1 MLSRER
7 SRVSNRD
14 LEPLA
19 LLADAI
25 RGRNADVVEGQLRGR
40 RAADAHLVL
49 DARGGETGAVGLDDE
64 RAHPL
69 PTAGGRIGQGED
81 GHDVRHRAVGD
92 ESLRPVEDVLVTVAR
107 GPHPVRGHIRAGGGL
122 GQGEGDQPL
131 AAGESREVSVLLL
144 VGAGQEDRQR
154 AELLDDRDQ
163 AGRRVGASDLLDED
177 RLRDRVEVR
186 PAVTLLEARAEQV
199 LLGQEVLE
207 VVRETPPSR
216 RSPPPAAR
224 CAPPPARARRHAA
237 RRARRWAGRS
247 RGLLAAKFGGTG
259 SGTVKSSRC
268 EVHP

>member
-1 MLSRER
+1 MPILCSTRGAAKPGLS
-7 SRVSNRD
+7 VSTMNALIPFRPPAAGSVRAKTVRRFATEPWVMNRLD
-14 LEPLA
+14 PL
-19 LLADAI
+19 
-25 RGRNADVVEGQLRGR
+25 RTYSSPS
-40 RAADAHLVL
+40 RAA
-49 DARGGETGAVGLDDE
+49 
-64 RAHPL
+64 
-69 PTAGGRIGQGED
+69 RIRFE
-81 GHDVRHRAVGD
+81 AT
-92 ESLRPVEDVLVTVAR
+92 S
-107 GPHPVRGHIRAGGGL
+107 RAGGGL
-122 GQGEGDQPL
+122 GQGEGGQPL
-131 AAGESREVSVLLL
+131 AARQSRKVSVLLL
-144 VGAGQEDRQR
+144 IGAGQEDRQR

-216 RSPPPAAR
+216 RSPPPVAR